1 MLFSRGIYS
10 AAHQILN
17 RLIFIMNY
25 WLLKSE
31 PDTFSYTDLAQAL
44 KECTVWDGVRNYQ
57 ARNILRDDFSVGDK
71 AFFYHSSCKQPGIA
85 AICTVTKTGLV
96 DPSSLDPASDYFD
109 PKSSSDNP
117 RWITVEVAA
126 ERELSRVVSLKEM
139 RHHDALQEMVLL
151 NRSRLSVQPVTT
163 QEWNYILKLAER

>member
-85 AICTVTKTGLV
+85 GICTVTKTGLI

-109 PKSSSDNP
+109 PKSSLDNP
-117 RWITVEVAA
+117 RWITIEVAA
-126 ERELSRVVSLKEM
+126 DRDLSRVISLKEM
-139 RHHDALQEMVLL
+139 RQHDALKEMVLL
-151 NRSRLSVQPVTT
+151 NRSRLSVQPVTA